1 VTVHTCWT
9 GHWKRHSGHSRN
21 TALRGL
27 ALASFRRHTFFE
39 HIVRVLRLPFRHF
52 SLITHNIRVAQ
63 HYSPPAR
70 PGLAANSTCVRR
82 LATKRSASGPDP
94 SGLALYNRATPKP
107 CLACRSH
114 EDHLPESHITLI
126 ASAVTETITCETN
139 DFIHHDTLHRLR
151 L

>member
-1 VTVHTCWT
+1 MTVHTCWT

-52 SLITHNIRVAQ
+52 SLLATTGTPNTYI
-63 HYSPPAR
+63 PPSR
-70 PGLAANSTCVRR
+70 PSLAADSTCVRR

-114 EDHLPESHITLI
+114 EDQLPESHIIVT
-126 ASAVTETITCETN
+126 ASTIVQTVTSRIEHS
-139 DFIHHDTLHRLR
+139 IHHDVLGRHRL
-151 L
+151 